1 MDSELTLLISN
12 TDAGASLVI
21 TRYDT
26 EYVVDCFDED
36 NEWMWGHNVEPT
48 LLIATLV
55 GLRVDFNLY

>member
-12 TDAGASLVI
+12 TDAGARLVI

-36 NEWMWGHNVEPT
+36 NEWVWGHNVEPT
-48 LLIATLV
+48 LLIGTLV
-55 GLRVDFNLY
+55 GCKVEFKLY